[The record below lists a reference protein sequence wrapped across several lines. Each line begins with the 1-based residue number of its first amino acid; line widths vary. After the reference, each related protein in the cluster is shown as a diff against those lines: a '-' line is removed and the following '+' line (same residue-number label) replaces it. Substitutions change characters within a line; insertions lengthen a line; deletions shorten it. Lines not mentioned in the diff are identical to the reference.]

1 MEIIVDI
8 MNYYY
13 EYGGFLLDVLYDLL
27 IFVVF

>member
-13 EYGGFLLDVLYDLL
+13 EHGGLLLDVLYDLS
-27 IFVVF
+27 IFVVS